1 MGTCLT
7 SPVVDISIFLIP
19 SLFLPMSVSPPLISY
34 AISPF
39 LSSLW
44 LCCPL
49 RPIFGAKGSKKVLKC
64 PNPNYFQTSYEHRNN
79 SVRGLGKIP
88 FQICFNKG
96 YCGHFGNICSA
107 LTLLPLRDS
116 PCLPTCPPCFPCFP
130 WANPP
135 GNFEWMKSP
144 INTASQEHC
153 TVSTPFTSAVHIIK
167 EEQFQ
172 LN

>member
-39 LSSLW
+39 LSLGFVACCIQFEGWCCTKKCRNIPIQLIFPSLHEFKS
-44 LCCPL
+44 
-49 RPIFGAKGSKKVLKC
+49 I
-64 PNPNYFQTSYEHRNN
+64 
-79 SVRGLGKIP
+79 SVRGLGKKIR
-88 FQICFNKG
+88 FYLW
-96 YCGHFGNICSA
+96 YCGHFGNLSSA
-107 LTLLPLRDS
+107 LTLLLLRDS

-135 GNFEWMKSP
+135 GNFEWMNSP
-144 INTASQEHC
+144 INTASQDHC
-153 TVSTPFTSAVHIIK
+153 TLSTPFTSAVHII
-167 EEQFQ
+167 
-172 LN
+172 